1 MLWRNLWRVT
11 SIPRIVQHMTRN
23 WATHH
28 KAEVS
33 MIPSGGM
40 NSAAIAMK
48 DATRKAPMANR
59 GFVQPVSMGLYQN
72 HLYRS
77 FG

>member
-1 MLWRNLWRVT
+1 
-11 SIPRIVQHMTRN
+11 
-23 WATHH
+23 
-28 KAEVS
+28 

-40 NSAAIAMK
+40 NNAAIAMK

-59 GFVQPVSMGLYQN
+59 GFVHPVSMGLCQN

>member
-1 MLWRNLWRVT
+1 
-11 SIPRIVQHMTRN
+11 
-23 WATHH
+23 
-28 KAEVS
+28 

-59 GFVQPVSMGLYQN
+59 GFVHPVSIGPCLC

-77 FG
+77 FGQKHDKENPAGQAPA